1 MSRNTYF
8 LVSSIL
14 QNSNTS
20 KQIIGQRIAYHLGLT
35 PGPRGPDDGIDGF
48 FIKNDGTTIHFQS
61 KLRSTRL
68 DRSDAR
74 EYFSDI
80 DYHRA
85 DISIMLSGV
94 GFKETFTERL
104 FGHRSIGNVEVH
116 LLELKDIFEQSENF
130 LQACNSV
137 PELRYLEEGIKNEI
151 D

>member
-14 QNSNTS
+14 QNSNNS
-20 KQIIGQRIAYHLGLT
+20 KQKIGQRIAYHLGLT
-35 PGPRGPDDGIDGF
+35 PGPRGADDGVDGF
-48 FIKNDGTTIHFQS
+48 FEMEDGSKIHFQS
-61 KLRSTRL
+61 KLRSSRL

-80 DYHRA
+80 EYHQA

-94 GFKETFTERL
+94 GFKKTFEERL
-104 FGHRSIGNVEVH
+104 FGHRSIKNVEIH
-116 LLELKDIFEQSENF
+116 LLELKDIFEKTDAFIE
-130 LQACNSV
+130 ATKVV
-137 PELRYLEEGIKNEI
+137 PQLRYLEEGMKNEI